1 MVKSSIFALFGIVIL
16 LISGC
21 TIYTSRLATGRKGV
35 NFDRKGMTDFP
46 MEVLSDTALTSL
58 SLFGNKLSAIPD
70 EISQLKHLE
79 VLYLGKNEF
88 NEFPEQLCKLKSLR
102 ILSLA
107 YNNLD
112 SLPDCLCELENLE
125 WLYLNNNQLIH
136 LPDSMGKLKKLEQ
149 LNLKRNVLTV
159 LPKQLFSATN
169 LQVLDLGYNEL
180 KELDTALNQLRALR
194 ELRIYRSGFLI
205 QVPESICDLRFLERL
220 VIDPSVV
227 LPTCIFARKTS
238 RLVIQSTDL

>member
-16 LISGC
+16 FISGC

-102 ILSLA
+102 ILSFGL
-107 YNNLD
+107 
-112 SLPDCLCELENLE
+112 
-125 WLYLNNNQLIH
+125 
-136 LPDSMGKLKKLEQ
+136 
-149 LNLKRNVLTV
+149 
-159 LPKQLFSATN
+159 
-169 LQVLDLGYNEL
+169 
-180 KELDTALNQLRALR
+180 
-194 ELRIYRSGFLI
+194 
-205 QVPESICDLRFLERL
+205 
-220 VIDPSVV
+220 
-227 LPTCIFARKTS
+227 
-238 RLVIQSTDL
+238 